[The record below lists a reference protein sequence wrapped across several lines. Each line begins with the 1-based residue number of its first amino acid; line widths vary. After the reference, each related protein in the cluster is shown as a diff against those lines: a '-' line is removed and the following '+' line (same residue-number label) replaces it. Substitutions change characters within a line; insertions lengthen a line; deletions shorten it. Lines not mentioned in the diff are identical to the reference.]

1 MICLQRKSRVDRRQ
15 QKLTSSKLFSNGP
28 RQSPEMPGV
37 ETDEQVEIDVGECA
51 KSSSSSKPVKKRS
64 SL

>member
-1 MICLQRKSRVDRRQ
+1 MPPKKKSWLIDGQ

-28 RQSPEMPGV
+28 RQSPEMLGV

-51 KSSSSSKPVKKRS
+51 KSSSSSKPVKTRS